1 MPLLKRELG
10 LLDIFCIASGAM
22 ISSGLFILPALAYRQ
37 TGPAV
42 ILSYILAGIMLVP
55 TMLAQAEL
63 STAMPKTGGSY
74 FFIERSLGAAPGTF
88 GGLAT
93 WFSLSLK
100 SAFALLGI
108 GIFALLLSPNIN
120 QLQVKLIAICFSILF
135 ISVNLI
141 GVKHTGRLQVFL
153 VLGLIGILVFYIIWG
168 LLSIQP
174 QRYFPFAPYGWG
186 SVFSTAG
193 LVFISYAGLTKI
205 AAVAEEVRNPGRN
218 IPLGMFLSFCI
229 ITLLYVLV
237 VFTTVGLL
245 DPILLRNSLT
255 PIALGARVFAGRG
268 GEAILAVAA
277 LLAFVSTA
285 NAGLLS
291 ASRNPMAMSRD
302 QLLPN
307 FLAKVSSKF
316 QTPHYAVIFTGAFM
330 ILAILLLDLKG
341 LVEVASTLMILLF
354 LLVNISLIIMRESR
368 IRNYQPK
375 FKSPLYPW
383 IQILGIIG
391 YGFLLL
397 EMGRTPL
404 LITAGFVG
412 CGLGWWGLW
421 VRPRTNRRSALIHIV
436 ERITARELAGHT
448 LEDELKEILMERDNI
463 IEDRFDKLIKECEIL
478 DVQGSPQVEEFFKL
492 VAQALSPRLQIEEEE
507 LCKMLIRREAESTTA
522 IHPGLAIPHIIVEG
536 TKKFAILLARCKE
549 GISFSPTLPPV
560 RIGFVLV
567 GSPDERNSHLRALM
581 AIAQIAQ
588 EVDFER
594 NFLEAKDVE
603 EMRHIILLS
612 NRKREP
618 K

>member
-74 FFIERSLGAAPGTF
+74 FFIERSMGAALGTF
-88 GGLAT
+88 GGFAT

-174 QRYFPFAPYGWG
+174 QRYFPFSPHGWG

-205 AAVAEEVRNPGRN
+205 ASVAEEVRNPGRN

-245 DPILLRNSLT
+245 DPILLRNSLS

-268 GEAILAVAA
+268 GEALLAVAA

-330 ILAILLLDLKG
+330 ILAILFLDLKG

-354 LLVNISLIIMRESR
+354 LLVNLSLIIMRESR

-412 CGLGWWGLW
+412 CGLGWWGIW

-478 DVQGSPQVEEFFKL
+478 DVQGSPQVEEFFRL

-507 LCKMLIRREAESTTA
+507 LCKMLIRRENESTTA

-536 TKKFAILLARCKE
+536 TKRFAILLARCKE

-560 RIGFVLV
+560 RICFVLV
-567 GSPDERNSHLRALM
+567 GSPDERNFHLRALM

-594 NFLEAKDVE
+594 NFLEARNVE